1 MFRDNPLLS
10 QLKQNMRQNTPSV
23 EGTVK
28 GTERG
33 FGFLEA
39 DDGESYFI
47 APPHMKKVMHG
58 DRIKAYIETNGD
70 KTSAEPDTLV
80 EAKLTRF
87 IARISIAK
95 NKLTILADSP
105 VINMPIRAKLVGLG
119 EHKVAN
125 GDWVVAQLTSHALKD
140 GSFAAEVTSFVATE
154 TDPNAPWWVTLAR
167 QDLAKDVPAM
177 PDSVEFKD
185 DTARVD
191 LTDKPFFTIDSAS
204 TQDMD
209 DALLVEKTAE
219 GNLKVTVAIA
229 DPTAYIPADSELN
242 KIAAERA
249 FTVYLPGRNIP
260 MMPRELSD
268 SVCSLVAGEKRPT
281 LCCTYTIQEDG
292 ALAEEFEFFTAWITS
307 QHKLSY
313 TQVSDLIEEVSTQ
326 WQPEAQLAEQLQSL
340 ATFARHRQQ
349 WRKKNAIVFPDQPDY
364 SFELDETGNVL
375 AIHVEHR
382 RIANQMIEETMVA
395 ANITAARLFRQHGDV
410 GVFNTHAGF
419 DPEKIDLVVELL
431 AEHGIECT
439 KEHIQSLPGYVEIQ
453 RTLAEKANPA
463 LDSRLRRM
471 QSYSII
477 SASAERHFAMG
488 LEGYATWTS
497 PIRKYGD
504 ILNHRL
510 IKATLTNGTARSAT
524 EDEVI
529 LMSER
534 RRQHRMAERDISSWL
549 YVDYLTPAVESK
561 QAFEASIMDVNRGGL
576 RVRLL
581 ENGAV
586 AFIPASLLH
595 DNKKE
600 VKCLVETGQISIK
613 DQVEYSLG
621 DVIFVN
627 IAEVN
632 KEKRNIVAKPVV
644 AKPVVTTPVET
655 VAV

>member
-10 QLKQNMRQNTPSV
+10 QLKQDMRQNTPSV

-47 APPHMKKVMHG
+47 APPQMKKIMHG
-58 DRIKAYIETNGD
+58 DRIKAYIQTNGD
-70 KTSAEPDTLV
+70 KTSAEPDSLV
-80 EAKLTRF
+80 EAKLSRF
-87 IARISIAK
+87 IARIKISK
-95 NKLTILADSP
+95 NKLTIVADSP

-119 EHKVAN
+119 EQKVN
-125 GDWVVAQLTSHALKD
+125 DGDWVVAQLKSHALKD
-140 GSFAAEVTSFVATE
+140 GSFAAEVTGFVATA

-177 PDSVEFKD
+177 PDSVEFD
-185 DTARVD
+185 DQTDRQD
-191 LTDKPFFTIDSAS
+191 LTDKAFFTIDSAS

-209 DALLVEKTAE
+209 DALYVEKTAT
-219 GNLKVTVAIA
+219 GSLKVTVAIA
-229 DPTAYIPADSELN
+229 DPTAYIPADSKLN

-268 SVCSLVAGEKRPT
+268 SVCSLVAGEKRPA
-281 LCCTYTIQEDG
+281 LCCTYTIEEDG
-292 ALAEEFEFFTAWITS
+292 ELADNFEFFTAWIQS

-313 TQVSDLIEEVSTQ
+313 TQVSDWLEQLSTE

-340 ATFARHRQQ
+340 AVFAKSRQQ

-364 SFELDETGNVL
+364 SFELDDSGNVL

-395 ANITAARLFRQHGDV
+395 ANIIAARLFRQNDNL

-419 DPEKIDLVVELL
+419 DPEKIDNVIALL
-431 AEHGIECT
+431 AEHDIECT
-439 KEHIQSLPGYVEIQ
+439 KEHIQSLPGYVELQ

-471 QSYSII
+471 QSYSLI

-504 ILNHRL
+504 IINHRL
-510 IKATLTNGTARSAT
+510 IKATLTNTTAPSAT
-524 EDEVI
+524 EDEVN

-534 RRQHRMAERDISSWL
+534 RRQHRLAERDIASWL
-549 YVDYLTPAVESK
+549 YVDFLTPAVES
-561 QAFEASIMDVNRGGL
+561 QQVFQASIMDVNRGGL
-576 RVRLL
+576 RVRLI
-581 ENGAV
+581 ENGAT

-600 VKCLVETGQISIK
+600 VKCLADTGQISIK
-613 DQVEYSLG
+613 DQIEYSLG
-621 DVIFVN
+621 DVIAIN
-627 IAEVN
+627 IAEIN
-632 KEKRNIVAKPVV
+632 QEKRNIVAKP
-644 AKPVVTTPVET
+644 AQ
-655 VAV
+655 

>member
-10 QLKQNMRQNTPSV
+10 QLKQDMRQNTPSV

-47 APPHMKKVMHG
+47 APPQMKKIMHG
-58 DRIKAYIETNGD
+58 DRIKAYIQTNGD
-70 KTSAEPDTLV
+70 KTSAEPNSLV
-80 EAKLTRF
+80 EAKLSRF
-87 IARISIAK
+87 IARIKISK
-95 NKLTILADSP
+95 NKLTIVADSP

-119 EHKVAN
+119 EQKVN
-125 GDWVVAQLTSHALKD
+125 DGDWVVAQLKSHALKD
-140 GSFAAEVTSFVATE
+140 GSFAAEVTGFVATA

-177 PDSVEFKD
+177 PDSVEFD
-185 DTARVD
+185 DQTDRQD
-191 LTDKPFFTIDSAS
+191 LTDKAFFTIDSAS

-209 DALLVEKTAE
+209 DALYVEKTAT
-219 GNLKVTVAIA
+219 GSLKVTVAIA
-229 DPTAYIPADSELN
+229 DPTAYIPADSKLN

-268 SVCSLVAGEKRPT
+268 SVCSLVAGEKRPA
-281 LCCTYTIQEDG
+281 LCCTYTIEEDG
-292 ALAEEFEFFTAWITS
+292 ELADNFEFFTAWIQS

-313 TQVSDLIEEVSTQ
+313 TQVSDWLEQLSTE

-340 ATFARHRQQ
+340 AVFAKSRQQ

-364 SFELDETGNVL
+364 SFELDDSGNVL

-395 ANITAARLFRQHGDV
+395 ANIIAARLFRQNDNL

-419 DPEKIDLVVELL
+419 DPEKIDNVIALL
-431 AEHGIECT
+431 AEHDIECT
-439 KEHIQSLPGYVEIQ
+439 KEHIQSLPGYVELQ

-471 QSYSII
+471 QSYSLI

-504 ILNHRL
+504 IINHRL
-510 IKATLTNGTARSAT
+510 IKATLTNTTAPSAT
-524 EDEVI
+524 EDEVN

-534 RRQHRMAERDISSWL
+534 RRQHRLAERDIASWL
-549 YVDYLTPAVESK
+549 YVDFLTPAVES
-561 QAFEASIMDVNRGGL
+561 QQVFQASIMDVNRGGL
-576 RVRLL
+576 RVRLI
-581 ENGAV
+581 ENGAT

-600 VKCLVETGQISIK
+600 VKCLADTGQISIK
-613 DQVEYSLG
+613 DQIEYSLG
-621 DVIFVN
+621 DVIAIN
-627 IAEVN
+627 IAEIN
-632 KEKRNIVAKPVV
+632 QEKRNIVAKP
-644 AKPVVTTPVET
+644 AQ
-655 VAV
+655 

>member
-10 QLKQNMRQNTPSV
+10 QLKQDMRQNTPSV

-47 APPHMKKVMHG
+47 APPQMKKIMHG
-58 DRIKAYIETNGD
+58 DRIKAYIQTTGD
-70 KTSAEPDTLV
+70 KTSAEPDSLV
-80 EAKLTRF
+80 EAKLSRF
-87 IARISIAK
+87 IARIKISK
-95 NKLTILADSP
+95 NKLTIVADSP
-105 VINMPIRAKLVGLG
+105 VINMQIRAKLVGLG
-119 EHKVAN
+119 DQKVN
-125 GDWVVAQLTSHALKD
+125 DGDWVVAQLKSHALKE
-140 GSFAAEVTSFVATE
+140 GSFSAEVTGFVATA

-177 PDSVEFKD
+177 PDSVEFSD
-185 DTARVD
+185 QTNRLD
-191 LTDKPFFTIDSAS
+191 LTDKAFFTIDSAS

-209 DALLVEKTAE
+209 DALYVEKTAT
-219 GNLKVTVAIA
+219 GSLQVTVAIA
-229 DPTAYIPADSELN
+229 DPTAYIPADSQLN

-268 SVCSLVAGEKRPT
+268 SVCSLVAGEKRPA
-281 LCCTYTIQEDG
+281 LCCTYTIDENG
-292 ALAEEFEFFTAWITS
+292 ALADKFEFFTAWIQS

-313 TQVSDLIEEVSTQ
+313 TQVSDWLELPSSN
-326 WQPEAQLAEQLQSL
+326 WQPEVQLAEQLQSL
-340 ATFARHRQQ
+340 ALFAKSRQQ

-364 SFELDETGNVL
+364 SFELDNSGNVL

-395 ANITAARLFRQHGDV
+395 ANIIAARLFRQNDNL

-419 DPEKIDLVVELL
+419 DPEKIDNVIALL
-431 AEHGIECT
+431 AEHDIDCT
-439 KEHIQSLPGYVEIQ
+439 KEHIQSLPGYVELQ

-471 QSYSII
+471 QSYSLI

-497 PIRKYGD
+497 PIRKYSD
-504 ILNHRL
+504 IINHRL
-510 IKATLTNGTARSAT
+510 IKATLTNTTAPSAT
-524 EDEVI
+524 EDEVN

-534 RRQHRMAERDISSWL
+534 RRQHRMAERDIASWL
-549 YVDYLTPAVESK
+549 YVDFLTPAVESK
-561 QAFEASIMDVNRGGL
+561 QEFQASIMDVNRGGL
-576 RVRLL
+576 RVRLI
-581 ENGAV
+581 ENGAT
-586 AFIPASLLH
+586 AFIPASMLH
-595 DNKKE
+595 GNKKE
-600 VKCLVETGQISIK
+600 VKCLTDTGQITIK

-621 DVIFVN
+621 DVIAIN
-627 IAEVN
+627 IAEIN
-632 KEKRNIVAKPVV
+632 QEKRNIVAKPVQLT
-644 AKPVVTTPVET
+644 K
-655 VAV
+655 